1 LYLRRSLQR
10 DDSENINRATRALR
24 DLAGDWADRSRLEG
38 TAVCGY
44 ASKAT
49 RFLLLQW
56 VQWPQVSSF
65 SSRGSKESNSGACL
79 ASVASVGSSTTPTSR
94 QEGAYSSR
102 MDDGRGITT
111 AVGQGRRRKRREQ
124 TERKRCPVREDY
136 RRNDDLPNPRTWLC
150 LDAPFSCRARSVGVD
165 FG

>member
-1 LYLRRSLQR
+1 MYLRRSLQR
-10 DDSENINRATRALR
+10 DDSVNINRATRTLR
-24 DLAGDWADRSRLEG
+24 DLAGGWADRSRLEG
-38 TAVCGY
+38 TAVSGY
-44 ASKAT
+44 ASKVA

-56 VQWPQVSSF
+56 VQWPQASSI

-79 ASVASVGSSTTPTSR
+79 ASVTSVGSSATPTSR

-102 MDDGRGITT
+102 MDDGRGMTT
-111 AVGQGRRRKRREQ
+111 AVGKAADVKKRANEEEKSTRKE
-124 TERKRCPVREDY
+124 Y

-150 LDAPFSCRARSVGVD
+150 LDAPFSCRTRSVGVD